1 MKNINNYVSHLI
13 SSTGGL
19 RFKDKSANKCICE
32 YIENIIFNI
41 TSISAII
48 AFINHSKV
56 ITKENIKIV
65 YSYIKETCGSKK
77 LIKGG
82 DGAIVLPA
90 EFYGYDSGNYSV
102 SNNTVDV
109 LNIDFANGIL
119 RPQIGGSSSNKIKNP
134 IPKEISKILSNYKL
148 KISSE
153 LCKKLTKV
161 IEMYIVCLIQKLK
174 RKNKMISSSE
184 IKKTVTS
191 SKLFNIFK

>member
-1 MKNINNYVSHLI
+1 MKNINNYVSYLI

-19 RFKDKSANKCICE
+19 QFKDKVANKCICE
-32 YIENIIFNI
+32 YVENIIFNI

-48 AFINHSKV
+48 AFINNSKV
-56 ITKENIKIV
+56 ITKENINIV
-65 YSYIKETCGSKK
+65 YSYIKEACGSNRIS
-77 LIKGG
+77 IKGG

-90 EFYGYDSGNYSV
+90 EFYGYDSGNYSA

-109 LNIDFANGIL
+109 LNIDFANGLL
-119 RPQIGGSSSNKIKNP
+119 RPQIGGGSKVENP

-153 LCKKLTKV
+153 LCKKLSKI
-161 IEMYIVCLIQKLK
+161 IEIYIICLIQKLK
-174 RKNKMISSSE
+174 KKNKLISSSE

-191 SKLFNIFK
+191 NKLFNIFK

>member
-1 MKNINNYVSHLI
+1 MKNINNYVSYLI

-19 RFKDKSANKCICE
+19 QFKDKNAHKCISE

-48 AFINHSKV
+48 AFINHSKI

-65 YSYIKETCGSKK
+65 YSYIKETCDSKY

-90 EFYGYDSGNYSV
+90 EFYGYDSGNYSTT
-102 SNNTVDV
+102 NNTTDV

-119 RPQIGGSSSNKIKNP
+119 RPQIGGSKIENP

-153 LCKKLTKV
+153 LCKKLSKV
-161 IEMYIVCLIQKLK
+161 IEMYIICLIQKLK
-174 RKNKMISSSE
+174 RK
-184 IKKTVTS
+184 
-191 SKLFNIFK
+191 

>member
-119 RPQIGGSSSNKIKNP
+119 RPQIGGGKFENP
-134 IPKEISKILSNYKL
+134 LPNEISKILSNYKL
-148 KISSE
+148 KISSDI
-153 LCKKLTKV
+153 CKKFSKI
-161 IEMYIVCLIQKLK
+161 IEIYIICLIQKLRK
-174 RKNKMISSSE
+174 KNKMISSGE
-184 IKKTVTS
+184 IKKTIMS
-191 SKLFNIFK
+191 NKLFNIFK

>member
-1 MKNINNYVSHLI
+1 MKNINNYVSYLML
-13 SSTGGL
+13 STGGL
-19 RFKDKSANKCICE
+19 KFKDNDAKKCIYE
-32 YIENIIFNI
+32 YIENIVFNI

-65 YSYIKETCGSKK
+65 YSYIKEACGSGN

-102 SNNTVDV
+102 TNNTVDV
-109 LNIDFANGIL
+109 LNIDFANGLL
-119 RPQIGGSSSNKIKNP
+119 RPQIGGGSKFEHP

-148 KISSE
+148 KISSD
-153 LCKKLTKV
+153 LCKKLSKI
-161 IEMYIVCLIQKLK
+161 IEMYIICLIQKLK
-174 RKNKMISSSE
+174 KKNKLISSSE

>member
-19 RFKDKSANKCICE
+19 QFKDKVANKCICE
-32 YIENIIFNI
+32 YVENIIFNI

-48 AFINHSKV
+48 AFINNSKV

-65 YSYIKETCGSKK
+65 YSYIKEACGSKK
-77 LIKGG
+77 LMKGG

-90 EFYGYDSGNYSV
+90 EFYGYDSGNYSA

-109 LNIDFANGIL
+109 LNIDFANGLL
-119 RPQIGGSSSNKIKNP
+119 RPQIGGSKVENP

-153 LCKKLTKV
+153 LCKKLSKV
-161 IEMYIVCLIQKLK
+161 IEIYIICLIKKLK